1 MHAATRTG
9 GDALERRPGPERKR
23 RRKGALVNMLN
34 VVVGAGKM
42 KNFLLIVFS
51 VVLGVAG
58 QIALKYGVGVAS
70 AKTSSRIVQSLDP
83 RSIFNFLGSA
93 AANKFVILGFALYLV
108 SAVSW
113 LIILSRV
120 DLSFAYPLISIGY
133 IIIVILSRFI
143 FNEPVTSFRIAGTL
157 LVCAGVFLLLRS

>member
-1 MHAATRTG
+1 MNNVLG
-9 GDALERRPGPERKR
+9 SI
-23 RRKGALVNMLN
+23 LN

-51 VVLGVAG
+51 VVLGVGG
-58 QIALKYGVGVAS
+58 QIALKYGVGLAS
-70 AKTSSRIVQSLDP
+70 SQPSSRIVQSLDP
-83 RSIFNFLGSA
+83 KSILSFLQSA
-93 AANKFVILGFALYLV
+93 ATNKFVILGFALYLV

-133 IIIVILSRFI
+133 IIIVVLSRLI
-143 FNEPVTSFRIAGTL
+143 FNEPVTSYRVAGTV

>member
-1 MHAATRTG
+1 M
-9 GDALERRPGPERKR
+9 KS
-23 RRKGALVNMLN
+23 ALVSMLS
-34 VVVGAGKM
+34 VVVGTGKL
-42 KNFLLIVFS
+42 KNFLLIAFS

-58 QIALKYGVGVAS
+58 QIALKYGVGATS

-83 RSIFNFLGSA
+83 RSVLNFLESA
-93 AANKFVILGFALYLV
+93 ATNKFVILGFVLYLV
-108 SAVSW
+108 SAASW

-133 IIIVILSRFI
+133 IIIVVLSRFI
-143 FNEPVTSFRIAGTL
+143 FNEPVTSFRVAGTL